1 MGALSPWHLIIIL
14 FIIVLFF
21 GAKRLPGLARGLG
34 SSVREFKKG
43 LHGDEPPQTTSGTAP
58 SQSTPAPDHAR
69 PTSAEQPPDGQ
80 AQP

>member
-34 SSVREFKKG
+34 SSAREFKKG
-43 LHGDEPPQTTSGTAP
+43 LHGEEPPQTTSVSAQ
-58 SQSTPAPDHAR
+58 SQSTAAQDPAR
-69 PTSAEQPPDGQ
+69 PTAAEQPPGGP
-80 AQP
+80 AHP